1 MQIGK
6 PNPNMIMPLEK
17 MCITNKTNNKKI
29 YVMYNPESY
38 VQERGAKYSEA
49 PGLASNM
56 PSIQFVHGSSE
67 TCLLYTSPSPRD

>member
-29 YVMYNPESY
+29 YVMYLSLIHI
-38 VQERGAKYSEA
+38 SE
-49 PGLASNM
+49 PTR
-56 PSIQFVHGSSE
+56 P
-67 TCLLYTSPSPRD
+67 Y

>member
-38 VQERGAKYSEA
+38 VQERG
-49 PGLASNM
+49 
-56 PSIQFVHGSSE
+56 
-67 TCLLYTSPSPRD
+67 CLLYTSDAADE